1 MTGIHELM
9 KSGLGSEVVQ
19 DSRVAQETKTV
30 EDVLTEIAKD
40 GMVAYGPADVEKA
53 IRMGAVD
60 TLLVLD
66 TLVREQNCGA
76 TDEHGGELPR

>member
-19 DSRVAQETKTV
+19 DSRVAQETKMV

-40 GMVAYGPADVEKA
+40 GMVSYGPADS
-53 IRMGAVD
+53 
-60 TLLVLD
+60 
-66 TLVREQNCGA
+66 
-76 TDEHGGELPR
+76 